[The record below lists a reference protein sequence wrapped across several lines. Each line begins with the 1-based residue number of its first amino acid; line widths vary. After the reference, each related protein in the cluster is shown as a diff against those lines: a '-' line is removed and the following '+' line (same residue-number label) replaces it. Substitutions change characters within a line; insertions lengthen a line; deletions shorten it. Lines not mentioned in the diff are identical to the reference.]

1 MRKKHWLIA
10 AATMCLTSG
19 LGVSTALAATVKVA
33 PGQSLWK
40 IAHSAGVSVQSVEAA
55 NPGIDP
61 TNLQIGATVQVPGPT
76 VYVVK
81 PGDTLFTVGRRYGV
95 ALGAMLAANP
105 QVNPQNLQIGS
116 TIRIPITST
125 QTTPTA
131 SDSAQSKQAVSAH
144 VAAPTSDTSSN
155 LYWLEHVINAEAGGE
170 SLQAQ
175 IAVGDVIMH
184 RIAAG
189 GYGNTVQQVVFQVSD
204 GHYQFTSVANGYIYS
219 APNSSSITA
228 AQDVLQKGQ
237 DIVPGALVFYNPSE
251 TPAGSWV
258 RQQPIV
264 CQIGNLVFAK

>member
-1 MRKKHWLIA
+1 MRKKHWLLA

-19 LGVSTALAATVKVA
+19 FGVSTAMAATVKVA
-33 PGQSLWK
+33 PGQSLWS
-40 IAHSAGVSVQSVEAA
+40 IAHRAGISVQSIEAA
-55 NPGIDP
+55 NPGMDP
-61 TNLQIGATVQVPGPT
+61 MNLQVGATVQVPSPT
-76 VYVVK
+76 AYVVK

-95 ALGAMLAANP
+95 TLSAMLAANP

-116 TIRIPITST
+116 TIRVPITSA
-125 QTTPTA
+125 QTTPTTNGTRQA
-131 SDSAQSKQAVSAH
+131 NQAVNAH
-144 VAAPTSDTSSN
+144 VAAPTSDTTSN

-189 GYGNTVQQVVFQVSD
+189 GYGNTVQQVVFQVSN
-204 GHYQFTSVANGYIYS
+204 GHYQFTSVANGYIYT

-228 AQDVLQKGQ
+228 AEDVLQKGQ
-237 DIVPGALVFYNPSE
+237 DLVPGALVFYNPAE

-258 RQQPIV
+258 RQQPVIR
-264 CQIGNLVFAK
+264 QIGNLVFAK